1 MSVCQLP
8 VRNKDGNYRLCKV
21 TPKLGKI
28 YCEIHSRM
36 ANGEHMA
43 GRYNC
48 QMSIKDRLS
57 GKTRNCRLKISSE
70 DSREGEKYC
79 KIHSKKRERVDEI
92 ITLSGEK
99 KIKMV
104 SFYDRFVYSV
114 SCVIG
119 CVIGSFWY
127 IMYKCKR

>member
-21 TPKLGKI
+21 APKLGKI

-36 ANGEHMA
+36 ANGERMV

-57 GKTRNCRLKISSE
+57 GKTRNCRRKISSK

-79 KIHSKKRERVDEI
+79 KIHSKKGERGDEI
-92 ITLSGEK
+92 VILSGEK

-104 SFYDRFVYSV
+104 LFYDRFVYSV
-114 SCVIG
+114 SCAIR
-119 CVIGSFWY
+119 CMIGSFWY